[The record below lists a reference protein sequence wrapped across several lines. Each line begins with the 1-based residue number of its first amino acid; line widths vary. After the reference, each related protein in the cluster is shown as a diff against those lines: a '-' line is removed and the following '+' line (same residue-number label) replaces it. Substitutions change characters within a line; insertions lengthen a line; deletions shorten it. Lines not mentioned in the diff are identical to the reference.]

1 MTDFAQAVAAA
12 DTLVDQMQALVE
24 DARFVPRFF
33 ETLFGLRTALGSAR
47 DRFAATP
54 GEGDRPGYA
63 IVQDRSEQAVAIGR
77 ALVPDDEAVARYAAA
92 VQRAIAALETPPA
105 PPLPADLPAAL
116 GPALRGTLRIRPA
129 TRRSVAAAAPEPYYT
144 SLVKLFPVEAVTLY
158 PLAIGIAAGDAA
170 IRLLLIAVI
179 MIFVVTLR
187 WFATQ
192 DAAPDVTGSTGGGAA
207 DVPAIAVAVVSFALY
222 AASLGGF
229 GYLRGGEAQTGQ
241 LLAFLTVMWVALVP
255 FALRRVRR

>member
-63 IVQDRSEQAVAIGR
+63 IVQDRSEQAIAIGR

-105 PPLPADLPAAL
+105 PPLPADLPA
-116 GPALRGTLRIRPA
+116 ALRGTLRIRPA

-179 MIFVVTLR
+179 MIFVVALR

>member
-1 MTDFAQAVAAA
+1 MTDVAQAAAAA
-12 DTLVDQMQALVE
+12 DTLVDQVQALVE

-33 ETLFGLRTALGSAR
+33 DTLFGLRTALGSAR
-47 DRFAATP
+47 DRFAAAP

-77 ALVPDDEAVARYAAA
+77 ALVPDDAAVARYAAA
-92 VQRAIAALETPPA
+92 VQRAIAALDAPPA
-105 PPLPADLPAAL
+105 TAVRA
-116 GPALRGTLRIRPA
+116 GVRGTLRLGSG
-129 TRRSVAAAAPEPYYT
+129 TRRSVAAPTPAPAPEPYYT

-179 MIFVVTLR
+179 MLFVVALR

-192 DAAPDVTGSTGGGAA
+192 DAGGTA
-207 DVPAIAVAVVSFALY
+207 DLPAIAVAVVSFALY

-229 GYLRGGEAQTGQ
+229 GYLSGGAAQTAQ

-255 FALRRVRR
+255 FALRRARP

>member
-12 DTLVDQMQALVE
+12 DTLVDQMQASVE

-105 PPLPADLPAAL
+105 PPLPADLPADLPA
-116 GPALRGTLRIRPA
+116 ALRGTLRIRPA

-179 MIFVVTLR
+179 MIFVVALR